1 MPRYQEQW
9 SYGHRDGAKVVRIPV
24 QGIIARQDEDGLFS
38 PQYDRVESILR
49 QIRAASEDRS
59 VRGII
64 LEVNSPGGAVTP
76 SDEILYALKRF
87 KQRGNRKIVV
97 FMQDVAASGGYM
109 VSMAGDWLIAEPTSI
124 VGSIGVIL
132 QTLNWRVLS
141 ERVGLTDV
149 TFISGDRKDTL
160 NPFRE
165 VTDAERAMMQ
175 GIVDDIYQ
183 HFFNIVLEGRN
194 MSEEMLTPLAD
205 GSIFMAAEAM
215 SRGLID
221 DVGYWN
227 DVLAAMLLL
236 LDEDH
241 LYVVRY
247 EESDDFWGWLS
258 RVKSPL
264 PLWGMFRQ
272 DTSPFRYQW
281 SAVSR

>member
-1 MPRYQEQW
+1 
-9 SYGHRDGAKVVRIPV
+9 
-24 QGIIARQDEDGLFS
+24 
-38 PQYDRVESILR
+38 
-49 QIRAASEDRS
+49 
-59 VRGII
+59 
-64 LEVNSPGGAVTP
+64 
-76 SDEILYALKRF
+76 
-87 KQRGNRKIVV
+87 
-97 FMQDVAASGGYM
+97 
-109 VSMAGDWLIAEPTSI
+109 
-124 VGSIGVIL
+124 VIL